1 MLLSTELLRLR
12 LQRVLESHA
21 QDERM
26 LDAFWQ
32 WATNPTP
39 PVSGYALE
47 ENEGFIATGLLMR
60 YGSPAIAEV
69 SRVFETCRELVASGS
84 SIFELQ
90 QAILML
96 LGGPLG
102 GALRAGI
109 TRRIAAPLPGRR
121 ALAAWLKARAI
132 WRAAPDQAEWTL
144 GEFDWS
150 LHQDLEQLE
159 RDLQSTLFRTLF
171 GGPHDLLREAL
182 AAGALNRLYYRS
194 PAGRVEAKFR
204 PGPRILVRE
213 IHWLDQ

>member
-1 MLLSTELLRLR
+1 MRLSTELLRVR
-12 LQRVLESHA
+12 LQRVLESHTE
-21 QDERM
+21 DERM

-60 YGSPAIAEV
+60 YGSPAIEEV
-69 SRVFETCRELVASGS
+69 SRVSAACRELVSGGA

-90 QAILML
+90 QTIMML

-102 GALRAGI
+102 AAMRVGMA
-109 TRRIAAPLPGRR
+109 RRIAAPLPGRR

-132 WRAAPDQAEWTL
+132 WRAAPDRPEWTL

-150 LHQDLEQLE
+150 LGQDLVGLE
-159 RDLQSTLFRTLF
+159 KDLHTTIFQTLF
-171 GGPHDLLREAL
+171 GGPYDLLREAL
-182 AAGALNRLYYRS
+182 AAGVINRLYYRS
-194 PAGRVEAKFR
+194 PSGRVEAKFR

-213 IHWLDQ
+213 ISWLDE